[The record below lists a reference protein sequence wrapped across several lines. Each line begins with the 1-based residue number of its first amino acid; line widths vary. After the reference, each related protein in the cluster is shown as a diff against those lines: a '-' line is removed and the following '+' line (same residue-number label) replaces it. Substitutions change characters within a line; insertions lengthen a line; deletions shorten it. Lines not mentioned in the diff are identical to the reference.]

1 MRTYELVLVFDPNLE
16 NEQIE
21 SELKRVQDTLAADG
35 MTRRWERWGKRRLT
49 YEIRGRQY
57 GYYAL
62 VAFDLNPSA
71 VAELDRLVRI
81 NPAVIRHLLTE
92 LPAARAPEVDAEAV
106 RTLGATVPASIPD
119 GEIQPTGEA
128 AIVEEVPVAD
138 EPVIEPTP
146 EIEAE

>member
-21 SELKRVQDTLAADG
+21 SELRRFQDQLAADG

-62 VAFDLNPSA
+62 AVFDLKAAA
-71 VAELDRLVRI
+71 VAELDRQMRI
-81 NPAVIRHLLTE
+81 SPTVIRHLITE
-92 LPAARAPEVDAEAV
+92 LPTARIPEVDAEAV
-106 RTLGATVPASIPD
+106 RTLGATVPPSIPD
-119 GEIQPTGEA
+119 GEVAPTGEA
-128 AIVEEVPVAD
+128 AVVVEAPLDEV
-138 EPVIEPTP
+138 VIEPAP
-146 EIEAE
+146 EVETE